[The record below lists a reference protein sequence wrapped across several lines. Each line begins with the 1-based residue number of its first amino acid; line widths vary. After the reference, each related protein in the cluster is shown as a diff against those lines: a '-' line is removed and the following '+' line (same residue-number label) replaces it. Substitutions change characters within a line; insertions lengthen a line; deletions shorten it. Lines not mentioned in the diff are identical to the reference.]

1 MPSSLQARSHA
12 NSFADGQIDQVDLI
26 HLTERTDF
34 AGKDS
39 LEAAV
44 RSCVKYRS
52 ATSIEGANGLAL
64 YFPYDEVSSCEGM
77 RSTLAEISC
86 TKPTEFYDYF
96 LSIMGSST
104 GPLPETGTGSIPSSI
119 QSAISSAAGSDEA
132 VSSASGGD
140 FAADALDGSS
150 WLSDVSESFAYDEL
164 PSSLELAETDDG
176 YVVEMD
182 DTLWDVLGDF
192 QVSVMQRNPKNGDEY
207 ILLGSDNVWDTD
219 AYDSIIVGFD
229 GTWTAIGGH
238 IVSFFGDA
246 PTALSDGTYRFTGT
260 IPAILNGEER
270 IDIVVYWPPDDQ
282 SRGYIQGWR
291 SHEQTQSHVFGH
303 GFSSFSPGDE
313 IVPLFDVYGE
323 EGNWLR
329 TMAGDAITISDPKN
343 IEVTYEPARDTATYF
358 RGTLTTVYG
367 NAIDTEVLVI
377 E

>member
-12 NSFADGQIDQVDLI
+12 TSFADGQIDQVDLI

-132 VSSASGGD
+132 VSSASGSD

-246 PTALSDGTYRFTGT
+246 PTALSDGTYSFTGT

-270 IDIVVYWPPDDQ
+270 IDIVVY
-282 SRGYIQGWR
+282 
-291 SHEQTQSHVFGH
+291 
-303 GFSSFSPGDE
+303 
-313 IVPLFDVYGE
+313 
-323 EGNWLR
+323 
-329 TMAGDAITISDPKN
+329 
-343 IEVTYEPARDTATYF
+343 
-358 RGTLTTVYG
+358 
-367 NAIDTEVLVI
+367 
-377 E
+377 

>member
-1 MPSSLQARSHA
+1 LPSSLQAHSHA
-12 NSFADGQIDQVDLI
+12 TSFADGQIDQVDLI

-132 VSSASGGD
+132 VASASDSD

-207 ILLGSDNVWDTD
+207 TLLGSDNVWIPTQTT
-219 AYDSIIVGFD
+219 ASLSSLTAPGPQS
-229 GTWTAIGGH
+229 TAISSRSSAMH
-238 IVSFFGDA
+238 QPRFLMA
-246 PTALSDGTYRFTGT
+246 PTA
-260 IPAILNGEER
+260 
-270 IDIVVYWPPDDQ
+270 
-282 SRGYIQGWR
+282 SRAR
-291 SHEQTQSHVFGH
+291 SLPS
-303 GFSSFSPGDE
+303 
-313 IVPLFDVYGE
+313 
-323 EGNWLR
+323 
-329 TMAGDAITISDPKN
+329 
-343 IEVTYEPARDTATYF
+343 
-358 RGTLTTVYG
+358 
-367 NAIDTEVLVI
+367 
-377 E
+377 